1 MFHWVSNGNGNVEHL
16 TDKKRIHNNVP
27 LIDLWSFG
35 CRDLISINK
44 HKYLFLQQTLN
55 FSKHFKFQSMS
66 SNKLFQRIDIGIL
79 DFVYAHSILFFRLK
93 KLFENCRISS
103 IELDCLLFLLSQIV
117 KVCCVVSTLMDFFCC

>member
-93 KLFENCRISS
+93 KI
-103 IELDCLLFLLSQIV
+103 I
-117 KVCCVVSTLMDFFCC
+117 

>member
-66 SNKLFQRIDIGIL
+66 SNKLFQRIDRYW
-79 DFVYAHSILFFRLK
+79 DFGFCLCPLYSVFSFK
-93 KLFENCRISS
+93 KI
-103 IELDCLLFLLSQIV
+103 I
-117 KVCCVVSTLMDFFCC
+117 